1 MSLSRRDIFQ
11 VTGAAGLAAL
21 PASAAGHSER
31 IKITKVEIFKVIVP
45 MQPDIISS
53 PELGPDT
60 LTLFPGMPKFIV
72 KVRTDSGVVG
82 VGETYRDLKEAVV
95 RSNGAS
101 LEGKNIFDLNLTR
114 LDLPSRV
121 GYEGFEM
128 ALYDAAGK
136 AVGWPVYQLLG
147 GLAQPKVLVNY
158 WCGRKNPTDMRRV
171 AERAV
176 NGKFQGIKVK
186 GRPGDPIVKAV
197 EAIAS
202 VSPALKV
209 TVDFNAH
216 YKTAAEFLPIGKGL
230 DAAGNM
236 LVMEDPIDKSDMA
249 GYRELRRQLKTPLA
263 LHLGNPKQMI
273 QAIKAEAC
281 TIFNTGPQSSLAS
294 FIANAY
300 LAGAAGMPVWHG
312 SGHELGILDAAML
325 HSCAAAANCTLPS
338 DILSYERVDDL
349 IVKPIDIRE
358 SYAYPS
364 GRPGLGIE
372 LDEEAVRRY
381 RAA

>member
-1 MSLSRRDIFQ
+1 MNISRRDAFQ
-11 VTGAAGLAAL
+11 LAAAAGLTAL
-21 PASAAGHSER
+21 PLNAAGHGER
-31 IKITKVEIFKVIVP
+31 LKITRVELFKVIVP

-60 LTLFPGMPKFIV
+60 LTEFPGMAKFIV
-72 KVRTDSGVVG
+72 KIRTDSGLTG
-82 VGETYRDLKEAVV
+82 VGETYRGLEEAAV
-95 RSNGAS
+95 RRNAAS
-101 LEGKNIFDLNLTR
+101 LEGKNIFDMNLTR
-114 LDLPSRV
+114 LDLPSRA

-128 ALYDAAGK
+128 ALYDAVGK

-147 GLAQPKVLVNY
+147 GLAQPRVLVNY

-176 NGKFQGIKVK
+176 KGKFQGIKVK

-216 YKTAAEFLPIGKGL
+216 HKTVAEFLPIGKGL

-236 LVMEDPIDKSDMA
+236 LVIEDPIVKTDMA
-249 GYRELRRQLKTPLA
+249 GYRELRRQLKTPIA
-263 LHLGNPKQMI
+263 LHLGNSKQMI
-273 QAIKAEAC
+273 AAIKAEAC
-281 TIFNTGPQSSLAS
+281 AIFNTGPETSLAS
-294 FIANAY
+294 FVSNVY
-300 LAGAAGMPVWHG
+300 LAGAAGMPTWHG

-338 DILSYERVDDL
+338 DILSYQRVDDL

-364 GRPGLGIE
+364 GAPGLGIE

>member
-1 MSLSRRDIFQ
+1 
-11 VTGAAGLAAL
+11 
-21 PASAAGHSER
+21 
-31 IKITKVEIFKVIVP
+31 
-45 MQPDIISS
+45 
-53 PELGPDT
+53 
-60 LTLFPGMPKFIV
+60 
-72 KVRTDSGVVG
+72 
-82 VGETYRDLKEAVV
+82 
-95 RSNGAS
+95 
-101 LEGKNIFDLNLTR
+101 
-114 LDLPSRV
+114 
-121 GYEGFEM
+121 
-128 ALYDAAGK
+128 
-136 AVGWPVYQLLG
+136 
-147 GLAQPKVLVNY
+147 
-158 WCGRKNPTDMRRV
+158 MRRV

-176 NGKFQGIKVK
+176 KGKFQGIKVK

-202 VSPALKV
+202 VSPTLKV

-216 YKTAAEFLPIGKGL
+216 HKTAAEFLPIGQGL
-230 DAAGNM
+230 DAVGNM
-236 LVMEDPIDKSDMA
+236 LVIEDPIDKSDMA

-273 QAIKAEAC
+273 AAIKAEAC
-281 TIFNTGPQSSLAS
+281 TIFNTGPQSSMAS
-294 FIANAY
+294 FISNAY

-358 SYAYPS
+358 SYAYPAN
-364 GRPGLGIE
+364 RPGLGIE

-381 RAA
+381 RAT